1 MPVRPDPAVVSFY
14 PMKHHLFPSLV
25 EFMED
30 RAKEFDQISAE
41 RKVLLGQLSTYLSA
55 KYQKEETPK
64 LIVICTHNSRRSHMG
79 QIWLA
84 VAAEYLGLAKLESYS
99 GGTEATAF
107 NHRSVAALRKSGLE
121 IHTANA
127 ESENPL
133 YQLSWK
139 AEMKPYQAFSKKF
152 SDAPNPQEAFAA
164 IMVCTEA
171 DEACPFVPGA
181 EFRLALP
188 FVDPK
193 AFDDTDLEAEK
204 YEERSRQIAREI
216 LFALKEAS

>member
-1 MPVRPDPAVVSFY
+1 
-14 PMKHHLFPSLV
+14 MKQHLFPPLL
-25 EFMED
+25 EFMND

-41 RKVLLGQLSTYLSA
+41 RKVLLGQLSTYLST
-55 KYQKEETPK
+55 KYQKAETPK

-79 QIWLA
+79 QIWLS
-84 VAAEYLGLAKLESYS
+84 VAAEYLTLPHLESYS

-107 NHRSVAALRKSGLE
+107 NHRSVAALQKSGLE
-121 IHTANA
+121 IRTENA
-127 ESENPL
+127 DSKNPV

-139 AEMKPYQAFSKKF
+139 ADMDAYRAFSKKF
-152 SDAPNPQEAFAA
+152 SDPPNPEQAFAA

>member
-1 MPVRPDPAVVSFY
+1 
-14 PMKHHLFPSLV
+14 MKQTLFPRLI
-25 EFMED
+25 EFMDD

-41 RKVLLGQLSTYLSA
+41 RRVLLGQLSTYLSD
-55 KYQKEETPK
+55 KYQKKENPK

-84 VAAEYLGLAKLESYS
+84 VAAEYLGLAHLESYS

-107 NHRSVAALRKSGLE
+107 NHRSVAALKKSGLE
-121 IHTANA
+121 ITT
-127 ESENPL
+127 EEGDSSNPL
-133 YQLSWK
+133 YHVSWK
-139 AEMKPYQAFSKKF
+139 AEMEAYEAFSKKF
-152 SDAPNPQEAFAA
+152 SDPPNPQNAFGA

-204 YEERSRQIAREI
+204 YEERSKQIAREI